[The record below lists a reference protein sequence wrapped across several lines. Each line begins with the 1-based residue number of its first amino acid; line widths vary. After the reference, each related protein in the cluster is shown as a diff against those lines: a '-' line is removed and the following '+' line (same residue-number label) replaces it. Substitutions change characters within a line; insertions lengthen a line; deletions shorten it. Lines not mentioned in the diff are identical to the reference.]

1 MIVPVEVFNA
11 YSGNYEDSPESVE
24 MKKTFLLSAEEIV
37 SSYLSY
43 HPEEKL
49 YSDVALTGMDRSHV
63 LLPTRPIKELVELLV
78 DGVAIPEEEILFFD
92 DRIRFKKRSRI
103 FKKES
108 EIIVAYKGGWNVDD
122 MPAVIRLSIMRIAT
136 LMLSET
142 GGNIGLTGKSFADN
156 SRTFINYSNYK
167 KYLEPLDGL
176 RIVRF

>member
-1 MIVPVEVFNA
+1 MIVPVETFNA
-11 YSGNYEDSPESVE
+11 YSGNYEDSPEAVAL
-24 MKKTFLLSAEEIV
+24 KTAFLESAEEII

-49 YSDVALTGMDRSHV
+49 YADVILTGTNAYHL
-63 LLPTRPIKELVELLV
+63 LLPSRNIKELISLSV
-78 DGVAIPEEEILFFD
+78 DGELIPSSSILLMD
-92 DRIRFKKRSRI
+92 DRIRFKDHHRTFPKDKSV
-103 FKKES
+103 
-108 EIIVAYKGGWNVDD
+108 IITYKGGWQKEE

-142 GGNIGLTGKSFADN
+142 NGNIGLTGKSFADN

>member
-1 MIVPVEVFNA
+1 MIVTVEAFNA
-11 YSGNYEDSPESVE
+11 YSGNYEDSEE
-24 MKKTFLLSAEEIV
+24 AIELKTTFLDSAEEIV

-49 YSDVALTGMDRSHV
+49 YMDVPLVGMGVSHL
-63 LLPTRPIKELVELLV
+63 LLPTRPITELLELDI
-78 DGVAIPEEEILFFD
+78 DGEEISESEVLLLD
-92 DRIRFKKRSRI
+92 DRIRFKNRGTVFPKGAVVTISYR
-103 FKKES
+103 
-108 EIIVAYKGGWNVDD
+108 GGWTQER
-122 MPAVIRLSIMRIAT
+122 MPKVIKLSIMRIAT

-142 GGNIGLTGKSFADN
+142 NGNIGLTGKSFADN